1 MAQYVKASFYI
12 RKGSAIFEREGYTFV
27 RNGRVFCVHN
37 ENKGDKNNPAW
48 IVTDPNTGMSVITCW
63 EDSRKKAVEV
73 FDEKFLAKFIEITKQ
88 ARYAQAVDEFD
99 AMFAALNHEDAPAE
113 EVTEEAVGEAIEDAP
128 ADEAPAEPQ
137 PAGVTEHN
145 IWFAEK
151 VDGASEYKGK
161 RKKHQGMWWLP
172 NTPAN
177 RERFGIAAA

>member
-12 RKGSAIFEREGYTFV
+12 RKGNGIFEREGYTFV

-48 IVTDPNTGMSVITCW
+48 IVTDPNTGMAAITDW
-63 EDSRKKAVEV
+63 EGSRKKAVEV
-73 FDEKFLAKFIEITKQ
+73 FDEKFLPMFMELIKLE
-88 ARYAQAVDEFD
+88 RYAKAVDEFD
-99 AMFAALNHEDAPAE
+99 AMFAALKHEDAPAE
-113 EVTEEAVGEAIEDAP
+113 EVTEEVIEDAP

-137 PAGVTEHN
+137 PADVTEHN

-151 VDGASEYKGK
+151 VEGASQYMGK